1 MEIRTREPDEGLH
14 TGEAAGNNRLNALN
28 GALKPDYIPR
38 KGEAFAQKTEKPG
51 QAGKKLTQAGGNLT
65 QKSKNAMNEAA
76 SQEENADDAGEYA
89 TDKVINGAK
98 GTAAKAA
105 AKTKQGAKKTLDEV
119 RNEIKERR
127 KKRYEGLRSG
137 EGNQGYGSYSGSRE
151 WQARGGEISERA
163 GNDSGNY
170 RFSAK
175 DTQPSESSFY
185 RTKGGNPGTDNPFS
199 KTGGTQDG
207 TGGCSF
213 RSKPD
218 AGIKVREPS
227 VKTAERGIR
236 TAEHTAQKTA
246 KKAAKEAR
254 KAAQRAAREAAKTAA
269 KTSEKAAKAT
279 AKTAKAVGEAVFKA
293 VSAVIEKLG
302 AACAAGG
309 PFVFI
314 IIAAAVYIGVIMYQI
329 GNIADKMLSI
339 FSLGGAIVWEGDV
352 ENLEEMIKDAH
363 MEPNPAITAVNDS
376 YHDRLDRIIRNNRH
390 NEVVLEEPDPDWGDI
405 LGFWAAWQL
414 CENGGEF
421 PDFAKSGMEGLD
433 KVFNDMVTVEFEVT
447 EAVEEDS
454 GDFDITDGTSGSESG
469 EGGAHGGDEGE
480 ENDENPEPEE
490 EEENE
495 KLILT
500 ITVSQLSIEEM
511 AKLYELGEDG
521 EDYIELMTDGSL
533 FEVINILTKYIEGYE
548 LPEEPEES
556 ETGGRPGGGGSF

>member
-76 SQEENADDAGEYA
+76 SQEESADDAGEYA
-89 TDKVINGAK
+89 TDKVINGVK
-98 GTAAKAA
+98 ETAAKAA
-105 AKTKQGAKKTLDEV
+105 AKTRQGAKKTLDEV

-127 KKRYEGLRSG
+127 KERYERFRSG
-137 EGNQGYGSYSGSRE
+137 EGNQGSGSYSGSRE
-151 WQARGGEISERA
+151 WEPSGGGMSERA

-170 RFSAK
+170 RFPAE

-199 KTGGTQDG
+199 KTGGAQDG
-207 TGGCSF
+207 TGGYSF

-227 VKTAERGIR
+227 VRTAERGIR

-269 KTSEKAAKAT
+269 KTSEKAARAT

-339 FSLGGAIVWEGDV
+339 FSLGGAVVWEGDV

-376 YHDRLDRIIRNNRH
+376 YHDRLDRIIKNNKH
-390 NEVVLEEPDPDWGDI
+390 DEVVLEEPDPDWGDI

-414 CENGGEF
+414 CINDGEF
-421 PDFAKSGMEGLD
+421 PDFAKSGMEGLN
-433 KVFNDMVTVEFEVT
+433 KVFNDMVNVEFEVT
-447 EAVEEDS
+447 EAGEEDT
-454 GDFDITDGTSGSESG
+454 GDSDSTGGTSGSEPG
-469 EGGAHGGDEGE
+469 EGGAHGADEGE
-480 ENDENPEPEE
+480 ENDENPEPDEKEE
-490 EEENE
+490 SG
-495 KLILT
+495 KTVLT

-511 AKLYELGEDG
+511 AELYELGDDG
-521 EDYIELMTDGSL
+521 DDYIELMTDGSL
-533 FEVINILTKYIEGYE
+533 FEVINILTKYIEEYE
-548 LPEEPEES
+548 LPEESGES
-556 ETGGRPGGGGSF
+556 ESGGRPGGGGSF

>member
-1 MEIRTREPDEGLH
+1 MEIRTRKPDEGLQA
-14 TGEAAGNNRLNALN
+14 GEAAGNNRLNALN
-28 GALKPDYIPR
+28 GALKPDYIPQ
-38 KGEAFAQKTEKPG
+38 KGEAFAQKTEKPV
-51 QAGKKLTQAGGNLT
+51 QAGKKLTQAGENLT

-76 SQEENADDAGEYA
+76 SQEESAEDAGEYA
-89 TDKVINGAK
+89 TDKVINGVK
-98 GTAAKAA
+98 ETAAKAA
-105 AKTKQGAKKTLDEV
+105 VKTRQGAKKTLDEV

-127 KKRYEGLRSG
+127 KERYEGLRYG
-137 EGNQGYGSYSGSRE
+137 EGNPDSGSYSGSRE
-151 WQARGGEISERA
+151 WEPGGGEMSERA

-170 RFSAK
+170 RFPAE
-175 DTQPSESSFY
+175 DTQPSENRFY

-199 KTGGTQDG
+199 KTGGAQDG
-207 TGGCSF
+207 TGGYSF

-218 AGIKVREPS
+218 AGIKLREPS
-227 VKTAERGIR
+227 VRTAERGIR

-269 KTSEKAAKAT
+269 KTSEKAARAT

-339 FSLGGAIVWEGDV
+339 FSLGGEVVWEGDV

-363 MEPNPAITAVNDS
+363 MEPNPAITVVNDS
-376 YHDRLDRIIRNNRH
+376 YHDRLDRIIKNNKH
-390 NEVVLEEPDPDWGDI
+390 DEVVLEEPDPDWGDI

-414 CENGGEF
+414 CINDGEF
-421 PDFAKSGMEGLD
+421 PDFAKSGMEGLNR
-433 KVFNDMVTVEFEVT
+433 VFNDMVSVEFEVT
-447 EAVEEDS
+447 EAGAYSGDS
-454 GDFDITDGTSGSESG
+454 GSTGGTSGSEPG
-469 EGGAHGGDEGE
+469 EGGAHGSDEGE
-480 ENDENPEPEE
+480 ENDENPEPDEKEE
-490 EEENE
+490 SG
-495 KLILT
+495 KTVLT

-511 AKLYELGEDG
+511 AELYELGDDG

-548 LPEEPEES
+548 LPEETEGSES
-556 ETGGRPGGGGSF
+556 GGRPGGGGSF